1 MKDAKNIGLKIGQ
14 YNTLKVKRFVDFGA
28 FLSPV
33 KSDDKESEILMPQKY
48 LEDLN
53 LQVGD
58 LVDDCLVYTDSDDR
72 LIATREK
79 PLVLANQF
87 ASLECT
93 AVTQFGA
100 FLNWG
105 PIKDLLVPYK
115 QQRSRMQIGDHYIVF
130 AYADEQSGRMVAT
143 EYFEKFLN
151 NLAPNYKQGEEVDAL
166 VFRQTPMGYLCIIN
180 NLHTGMV
187 YNSQLHGK
195 RLQIG
200 QRLPLYIEKVR
211 EDDKIDLIPTP
222 IGHDKATA
230 LHEQILQQ
238 LHING
243 GSIALGDKSRPEDIE
258 LLFRCSK
265 KAFKMA
271 IGGLYKQ
278 GKIKIEDFR
287 ITEL

>member
-1 MKDAKNIGLKIGQ
+1 MKDAKDTNLKIGQ

-28 FLSPV
+28 FMAPV
-33 KSDDKESEILMPQKY
+33 KSEDKDDEILMPQKY
-48 LEDLN
+48 LEDIN
-53 LQVGD
+53 VQVGD

-79 PLVLANQF
+79 PLVFANQF
-87 ASLECT
+87 AFLECK

-100 FLNWG
+100 FMNWG

-115 QQRSRMQIGDHYIVF
+115 QQRSRMQVGEYYVVY
-130 AYADEQSGRMVAT
+130 AYADAQTNRMVAT
-143 EYFEKFLN
+143 EYFDKYLN
-151 NLAPNYKQGEEVDAL
+151 NLAPTYKQGEEVEAL
-166 VFRQTPMGYLCIIN
+166 VFRQTPMGHLCIIN
-180 NLHTGMV
+180 NHHTGMV

-195 RLQIG
+195 RLEVG
-200 QRLPLYIEKVR
+200 QRLKLYVEKVR
-211 EDDKIDLIPTP
+211 EDDKIDLIPMP
-222 IGHDKATA
+222 IGHQKADA
-230 LHEQILQQ
+230 LHEFILQQ

-243 GSIALGDKSRPEDIE
+243 GSIALGDKSKPEDIE
-258 LLFRCSK
+258 FVFRCSK

-278 GKIKIEDFR
+278 GKIKIEDYR